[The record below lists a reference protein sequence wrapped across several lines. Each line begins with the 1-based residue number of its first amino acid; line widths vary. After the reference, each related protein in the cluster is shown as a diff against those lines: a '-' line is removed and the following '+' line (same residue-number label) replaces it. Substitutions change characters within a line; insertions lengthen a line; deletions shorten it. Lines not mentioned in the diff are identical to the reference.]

1 MKQEID
7 DFVIRK
13 LAKLFNVL
21 SNESRIRIIYALM
34 ENGPLSVTEL
44 ADKVGIPQNTLSAQ
58 LKILYE
64 GSYVDKNQK
73 WRNVHYYISEPK
85 LKEILE
91 TGSMILHDKWSAN
104 WEKID
109 HARKVIEK
117 INGTKG
123 IDNNGKDNS

>member
-1 MKQEID
+1 MKEEID

-13 LAKLFNVL
+13 LSKLFNVL
-21 SNESRIRIIYALM
+21 SNESRIKIIYTLM
-34 ENGPLSVTEL
+34 ENESLSVTEL

-73 WRNVHYYISEPK
+73 WRNVHYYICEPK

-91 TGSMILHDKWSAN
+91 IGSKILHDKWSSN
-104 WEKID
+104 FEKID
-109 HARKVIEK
+109 HAQKIIEK

-123 IDNNGKDNS
+123 KGNGKNNS